1 MGDGGDA
8 VVTAASALDSVAGYV
23 PKALVAPESVT
34 RIRATAVHLPSADI
48 AGFEIRLGDPQPVAD
63 YAACWVLGKRFP
75 TFPGRPEFAAVRAC
89 LERAAW
95 CDPGFQVPN
104 ITLEYDTSKPG
115 PFSLVPNIYL
125 AVNGEDPDRLVTDVI
140 PTMRGGPLPPRV
152 AAVVRRCLER
162 APVGPWVIINGLR
175 VCKGLFQLGVMVA
188 RGHDGVRLCF
198 HLPFE
203 SDITA
208 YLRAIE
214 WPGDLGKVSVAL
226 GRLAWS
232 AGSVSLAID
241 VGERVEPRIGF
252 ELNLHPLGARTKLTK
267 RWKQFLD
274 TVLDEGLCLP
284 EKYEPLFRWPG
295 EDPRR
300 GAYRFLHHA
309 KIVLTPEEALE
320 VKVYLGYVVRPQEPE
335 DAHSRLVRSRN
346 RFPL

>member
-1 MGDGGDA
+1 MPA
-8 VVTAASALDSVAGYV
+8 FPEHPKFSAARECVQRRFG
-23 PKALVAPESVT
+23 
-34 RIRATAVHLPSADI
+34 
-48 AGFEIRLGDPQPVAD
+48 
-63 YAACWVLGKRFP
+63 AA
-75 TFPGRPEFAAVRAC
+75 
-89 LERAAW
+89 
-95 CDPGFQVPN
+95 N
-104 ITLEYDTSKPG
+104 ITLEFDESDPDR
-115 PFSLVPNIYL
+115 PFLVPNLYL
-125 AVNGEDPDRLVTDVI
+125 AVNGRDPGLLVDDVI
-140 PTMRGGPLPPRV
+140 PTMRGSPLPPRV

-162 APVGPWVIINGLR
+162 APVDPWVIINGLR